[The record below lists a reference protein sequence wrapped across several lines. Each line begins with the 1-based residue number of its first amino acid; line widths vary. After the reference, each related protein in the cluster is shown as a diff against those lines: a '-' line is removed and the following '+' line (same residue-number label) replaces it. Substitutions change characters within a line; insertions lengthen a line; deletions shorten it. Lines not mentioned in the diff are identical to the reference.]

1 MNLTDRPT
9 CPHSERLSTAK
20 RASGERSD
28 EFKGCGCTRFQSERA
43 VASPLSP
50 VSPAAHAIAIVRQSR
65 LAISSSVFRFCRIA
79 IAIAEPIVVERFET
93 VKIHCHPHCPVVI
106 EPVSANRLHGKGNFC
121 GLGWRLS
128 TTSRQGCRFQ
138 RSRDFREPH
147 KNPVKCG
154 TFSQYGP
161 TLYS

>member
-1 MNLTDRPT
+1 MLMNLTDRPT

-20 RASGERSD
+20 RECALATYASGERSD

-65 LAISSSVFRFCRIA
+65 LAISSSVFHFCRIA

-93 VKIHCHPHCPVVI
+93 GQNSLPLPLSSGDRTGLCQSSPRKKVI
-106 EPVSANRLHGKGNFC
+106 SAVWAG
-121 GLGWRLS
+121 
-128 TTSRQGCRFQ
+128 
-138 RSRDFREPH
+138 DFRRLLA
-147 KNPVKCG
+147 KVAGFRG
-154 TFSQYGP
+154 TETFRTKIP
-161 TLYS
+161 